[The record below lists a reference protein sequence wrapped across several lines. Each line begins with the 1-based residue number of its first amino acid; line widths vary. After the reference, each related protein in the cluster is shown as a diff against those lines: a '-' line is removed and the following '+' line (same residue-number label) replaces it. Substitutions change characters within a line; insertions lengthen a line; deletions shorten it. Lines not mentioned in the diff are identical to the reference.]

1 MVSVGKITT
10 LFSFFY
16 FFTKIVAFSQII
28 SGAEQIDK
36 YINLLTNKNIA
47 IITNH
52 TGLVSGVH
60 IVDTLLSLNIKVEK
74 IFCPEHGFRGV
85 ADAGQNIENSK
96 DIKTGIP
103 IVSLYGSKK
112 KPSKDDLKE
121 IDILLFDLQDVG
133 VRYYTY
139 ISTLH
144 YVMESA
150 AENQKPLIVLDRP
163 NPNGFYI
170 DGPVLDTSLR
180 SFVGMH
186 PIPIVYGMTIGELS
200 KMINGEKWLKDKNLC
215 YLTVIECLNYTHDC
229 KYELPVPPSPNL
241 PNMAS
246 VYLYPSLGF
255 FEGTVISAG
264 RGTQYPFQIYGHPL
278 LNEHTFTF
286 TPESMEG
293 AGSPKFKNIKCYGE
307 DLRNTQIAKGESNE
321 IELSFLVNAFK
332 SLNMPD
338 FFNSYF
344 KFLAGDK
351 SLQKQ
356 IEEGVDIKLIKES
369 WKADIEI
376 FKQKREKYLIYK

>member
-1 MVSVGKITT
+1 M
-10 LFSFFY
+10 FSFFY

-28 SGAEQIDK
+28 PGAERIDK

-52 TGLVSGVH
+52 TGLVSGIH
-60 IVDTLLSLNIKVEK
+60 IVDTLLSLDIKVEK

-85 ADAGQNIENSK
+85 ADAGQNIENSR
-96 DIKTGIP
+96 DSITGIS
-103 IVSLYGSKK
+103 IVSLYGNKK
-112 KPSKDDLKE
+112 KPSKEDLKN
-121 IDILLFDLQDVG
+121 IDVLLFDLQDVG

-150 AENQKPLIVLDRP
+150 AENLKPLIVLDRP

-170 DGPVLDTSLR
+170 DGPVLDTSLS

-186 PIPIVYGMTIGELS
+186 PIPVVYGMTIGELS
-200 KMINGEKWLKDKNLC
+200 KMINGEGWLKDDNKCNLK
-215 YLTVIECLNYTHDC
+215 VVECLNYMHDS

-246 VYLYPSLGF
+246 IYLYPSLGF
-255 FEGTVISAG
+255 FEGTVVSAG
-264 RGTQYPFQIYGHPL
+264 RGTQFPFQIYGHPL
-278 LNEHTFTF
+278 IKEHTFAF
-286 TPESMEG
+286 TPEPMKG
-293 AGSPKFKNIKCYGE
+293 AGSPKFKGVKCYGE
-307 DLRNTQIAKGESNE
+307 DLRNSQIAKGESNE
-321 IELSFLVNAFK
+321 IELSFLVNAFQN
-332 SLNMPD
+332 LNLPD

-344 KFLAGDK
+344 KFLAGNK

-356 IEEGVDIKLIKES
+356 IEEGVDIKLIKDS
-369 WKADIEI
+369 WKIDIEI
-376 FKQKREKYLIYK
+376 FKQKRDKYLIYK